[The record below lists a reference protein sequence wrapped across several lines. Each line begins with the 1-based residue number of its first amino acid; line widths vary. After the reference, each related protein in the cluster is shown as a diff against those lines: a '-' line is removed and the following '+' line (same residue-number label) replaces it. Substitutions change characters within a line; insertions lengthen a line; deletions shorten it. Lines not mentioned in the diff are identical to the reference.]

1 MSSFASSST
10 IFARDEVENATVEAL
25 LRTGNV
31 CCETWLFKKGG
42 GSTLLGRR
50 AWRRR
55 YFVLVSSR
63 DASEPSALFWF
74 DGPPAFL
81 PDEHIDADE
90 VLEGIPK
97 PKGAILLDDPACA
110 ARAVAAAADEPAGD
124 EAAEDATDNHGRHRF
139 GVSHPRHGERFL
151 AANVG
156 NKPALSVSCD
166 PRSGPDDARARVPF
180 DPRRRTPLCA
190 TRG

>member
-55 YFVLVSSR
+55 YFVLISSR

-110 ARAVAAAADEPAGD
+110 RAPSPPPPTSPPA
-124 EAAEDATDNHGRHRF
+124 TRP
-139 GVSHPRHGERFL
+139 PRTRP
-151 AANVG
+151 
-156 NKPALSVSCD
+156 KPA
-166 PRSGPDDARARVPF
+166 
-180 DPRRRTPLCA
+180 A
-190 TRG
+190 TASA